1 MGTLLK
7 STELGLIVTYAL
19 RDLGRNYK
27 KISSIVITLFIS
39 LFVLSSILTIEQSL
53 KKELNDNSRA
63 LLGGDLE
70 IDYNRIPGNL
80 TLINKVK
87 EFATISQMV
96 EFTTMLST
104 NNKENNQSLFT
115 IIKTVDELYPLY
127 GEVMYEPQGA
137 LQRIHQE
144 QNTILVNE
152 NIYKTLQLKV
162 NDKIKVQDQLFSVVG
177 VIKSVPDVSGFVTFG
192 DFALAGKQTLE
203 LLQLNNLGSF
213 LNHEYKVRFPEG
225 ANIQALRTRIQKLFE
240 EDKKVSLRYP
250 ENSASGLKRV
260 INNFS
265 QFLSLV
271 SISAMLIAGI
281 GIANTLLS
289 FINQNNMSIAVRKAL
304 GFNSFSIKAI
314 YYLQLFILL
323 SVISIFAYGLSFLL
337 VPLAD
342 GYLSSNLGLNIKPIF
357 SFINFFK
364 IFLVGLLVLVIFSI
378 PTINAIDQV
387 KASNLF
393 RNVFQNLQF
402 FYTKTSIAVSL
413 CLLGV
418 LILLFTL
425 GSARP
430 VYSLGYFGAF
440 FVCLLVFYLLS
451 NLIIKLFKGLKEHPN
466 ISIKVSVKNITQTKS
481 ITPITIMSLG
491 LGVTLLLTLAFVG
504 SNFKREIAKSIPEL
518 APDYFF
524 IGIQS
529 DERKI
534 FEDLIFEM
542 DKEANLEIVPM
553 VSTGILKINGIDPN
567 TYIDSSNDS
576 HWVIRNDR
584 RSSWADKVLKD
595 NPIVEGK
602 WWDLDR
608 PDKLQISLDS
618 KIAKDFNIK
627 IGDIFTLNIYG
638 REIEGEIV
646 NFRLVDYRDFTIN
659 FAMLLNPQFAKNIP
673 HEYLATSKFK
683 NLENFNE
690 IALLDKMPSLS
701 IIKIT
706 DYLEKVTDLLNK
718 VFIAVTV
725 ISAITIV
732 IGLIVISSAI
742 IVQGK
747 IKEFQNLIFKILGFS
762 KVEVI
767 LSSIIEFFIIFTSI
781 ILIALFFAV
790 IGSQFIIENIF
801 QITWKFDLAIFLQV
815 TIGIGL
821 ATLILIMITNFKY
834 LSPKVY
840 PLIRNQ

>member
-225 ANIQALRTRIQKLFE
+225 ANTQALRARIQKLFK

-413 CLLGV
+413 CLLGL

-430 VYSLGYFGAF
+430 VYSLGYF
-440 FVCLLVFYLLS
+440 
-451 NLIIKLFKGLKEHPN
+451 
-466 ISIKVSVKNITQTKS
+466 
-481 ITPITIMSLG
+481 
-491 LGVTLLLTLAFVG
+491 
-504 SNFKREIAKSIPEL
+504 AK
-518 APDYFF
+518 
-524 IGIQS
+524 
-529 DERKI
+529 
-534 FEDLIFEM
+534 
-542 DKEANLEIVPM
+542 
-553 VSTGILKINGIDPN
+553 
-567 TYIDSSNDS
+567 
-576 HWVIRNDR
+576 
-584 RSSWADKVLKD
+584 
-595 NPIVEGK
+595 
-602 WWDLDR
+602 
-608 PDKLQISLDS
+608 
-618 KIAKDFNIK
+618 
-627 IGDIFTLNIYG
+627 
-638 REIEGEIV
+638 
-646 NFRLVDYRDFTIN
+646 
-659 FAMLLNPQFAKNIP
+659 
-673 HEYLATSKFK
+673 
-683 NLENFNE
+683 
-690 IALLDKMPSLS
+690 
-701 IIKIT
+701 
-706 DYLEKVTDLLNK
+706 
-718 VFIAVTV
+718 
-725 ISAITIV
+725 
-732 IGLIVISSAI
+732 
-742 IVQGK
+742 
-747 IKEFQNLIFKILGFS
+747 
-762 KVEVI
+762 
-767 LSSIIEFFIIFTSI
+767 
-781 ILIALFFAV
+781 
-790 IGSQFIIENIF
+790 
-801 QITWKFDLAIFLQV
+801 
-815 TIGIGL
+815 
-821 ATLILIMITNFKY
+821 
-834 LSPKVY
+834 
-840 PLIRNQ
+840 

>member
-127 GEVMYEPQGA
+127 GEVMYEPRGA

-225 ANIQALRTRIQKLFE
+225 ANTQALRTRIQKLFK

-323 SVISIFAYGLSFLL
+323 SVISIFAY
-337 VPLAD
+337 
-342 GYLSSNLGLNIKPIF
+342 
-357 SFINFFK
+357 
-364 IFLVGLLVLVIFSI
+364 
-378 PTINAIDQV
+378 
-387 KASNLF
+387 
-393 RNVFQNLQF
+393 
-402 FYTKTSIAVSL
+402 
-413 CLLGV
+413 
-418 LILLFTL
+418 
-425 GSARP
+425 
-430 VYSLGYFGAF
+430 
-440 FVCLLVFYLLS
+440 
-451 NLIIKLFKGLKEHPN
+451 
-466 ISIKVSVKNITQTKS
+466 
-481 ITPITIMSLG
+481 
-491 LGVTLLLTLAFVG
+491 
-504 SNFKREIAKSIPEL
+504 
-518 APDYFF
+518 
-524 IGIQS
+524 
-529 DERKI
+529 
-534 FEDLIFEM
+534 
-542 DKEANLEIVPM
+542 
-553 VSTGILKINGIDPN
+553 
-567 TYIDSSNDS
+567 
-576 HWVIRNDR
+576 
-584 RSSWADKVLKD
+584 
-595 NPIVEGK
+595 
-602 WWDLDR
+602 
-608 PDKLQISLDS
+608 
-618 KIAKDFNIK
+618 
-627 IGDIFTLNIYG
+627 
-638 REIEGEIV
+638 
-646 NFRLVDYRDFTIN
+646 
-659 FAMLLNPQFAKNIP
+659 
-673 HEYLATSKFK
+673 
-683 NLENFNE
+683 
-690 IALLDKMPSLS
+690 
-701 IIKIT
+701 
-706 DYLEKVTDLLNK
+706 
-718 VFIAVTV
+718 
-725 ISAITIV
+725 
-732 IGLIVISSAI
+732 
-742 IVQGK
+742 
-747 IKEFQNLIFKILGFS
+747 
-762 KVEVI
+762 
-767 LSSIIEFFIIFTSI
+767 
-781 ILIALFFAV
+781 
-790 IGSQFIIENIF
+790 
-801 QITWKFDLAIFLQV
+801 
-815 TIGIGL
+815 
-821 ATLILIMITNFKY
+821 
-834 LSPKVY
+834 
-840 PLIRNQ
+840 